1 MAPRNESRDT
11 NALSTKPTDVPAQ
24 GTAAEAALLAQL
36 RAGDPSAF
44 RTIVEKWSPSMLHVA
59 RGFVRT
65 QASAEEVVQETW
77 LAVIRG
83 LDGFQG
89 RSSLRT
95 WTFQILINLA
105 RKRGVQDSRYVPWS
119 RDGDELGPTVDPARF
134 RGPDDQW
141 AGGFRA
147 ESVPQSWGPEAR
159 VLTGEIRQMLL
170 AALEQLPPRQRV
182 VVALRD
188 VDGLSSDEV
197 CEALNLSPAN
207 QRVLLHRAR
216 AKLRELLE
224 NYHRGELNEVS
235 G

>member
-1 MAPRNESRDT
+1 MVPRDQDL
-11 NALSTKPTDVPAQ
+11 NADARSTTSTDVPAQ
-24 GTAAEAALLAQL
+24 AAPAEASLLAQL

-44 RTIVEKWSPSMLHVA
+44 RTIVVQWSPSMLHVA

-95 WTFQILINLA
+95 WTFQILINQA

-119 RDGDELGPTVDPARF
+119 RDGDEFGPTVDPGRF

-141 AGGFRA
+141 PGGFRA
-147 ESVPQSWGPEAR
+147 EAVPHAWGPEAR